1 MVGLAR
7 GLLLL
12 AWWALTFAG
21 LGLLILLIV
30 AVLGVFTKIILLN
43 NTVTFVLGSTVL
55 VLAYVTRWAL
65 SGRALR
71 RSFGVGAAAFGWPF
85 LFLGLAPALTDRVPV
100 LWSTEFLHA
109 IYPHVYVTAF
119 PDPPPLEPTLGAS
132 LPTMRMG
139 FFLFRSISLNYL
151 QFQLIGHCLISLA
164 IAAAGGLL
172 ARTLAAGRSATE
184 AALDES
190 GPAHRPASR
199 ATSLG
204 AIFRT
209 TGQALSGR
217 TS

>member
-1 MVGLAR
+1 VWTSPPVGILYAYGPERCRARIRSVVVGLAR

-43 NTVTFVLGSTVL
+43 DTVTFVLGWRVL

-65 SGRALR
+65 WGRGLR
-71 RSFGVGAAAFGWPF
+71 RSFGAGAAAFGWPF

-119 PDPPPLEPTLGAS
+119 PDPPPLEPTLG
-132 LPTMRMG
+132 
-139 FFLFRSISLNYL
+139 
-151 QFQLIGHCLISLA
+151 
-164 IAAAGGLL
+164 
-172 ARTLAAGRSATE
+172 
-184 AALDES
+184 
-190 GPAHRPASR
+190 
-199 ATSLG
+199 
-204 AIFRT
+204 
-209 TGQALSGR
+209 
-217 TS
+217 